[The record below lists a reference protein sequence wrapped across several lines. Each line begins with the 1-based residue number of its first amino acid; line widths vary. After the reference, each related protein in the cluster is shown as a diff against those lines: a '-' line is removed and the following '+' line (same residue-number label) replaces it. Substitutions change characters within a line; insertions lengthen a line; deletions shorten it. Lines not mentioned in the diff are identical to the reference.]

1 MMLVD
6 GIQRAGLWLGFFI
19 MILVVSCNLLR
30 KKEEKIITIYDVIP
44 EAKVLSEVDGIIEY
58 QGVRFYLGTG
68 RLNEKMAYIDSLK
81 LYELGDR
88 MEVDMRF
95 SRQIIIRTRQ

>member
-1 MMLVD
+1 MIMLD
-6 GIQRAGLWLGFFI
+6 DNQRASLRFGFFI
-19 MILVVSCNLLR
+19 MVLMVSCNLLR

-68 RLNEKMAYIDSLK
+68 RLNEKKAYIDSLK

>member
-1 MMLVD
+1 MIAPD
-6 GIQRAGLWLGFFI
+6 NIRRAGLWFGCFI
-19 MILVVSCNLLR
+19 MILLLSCNLLR

-68 RLNEKMAYIDSLK
+68 RLNEKKAYIDSLK
-81 LYELGDR
+81 LCELGDR

-95 SRQIIIRTRQ
+95 SRQIIVRIRQ

>member
-1 MMLVD
+1 MILVD
-6 GIQRAGLWLGFFI
+6 GFQRAGLWLGLFI
-19 MILVVSCNLLR
+19 MILMVSCNLLR

-68 RLNEKMAYIDSLK
+68 RLNEKKVYIDSLK

>member
-1 MMLVD
+1 MLVD

>member
-1 MMLVD
+1 MTALD
-6 GIQRAGLWLGFFI
+6 SIQRAGLWFGFFVMVLI
-19 MILVVSCNLLR
+19 VSCNLFR

-68 RLNEKMAYIDSLK
+68 RLNEKKAYIDSLK
-81 LYELGDR
+81 LCELGDR